1 MIESAASYQQNL
13 CLWGLF
19 FRHGKLFWSQL
30 SKCSRMTLQLCETY
44 VLIQVLEE
52 NLVDSSRVG
61 EYYNF
66 VSIPVVNKMMN

>member
-1 MIESAASYQQNL
+1 MSQRLHISRICVSGASSSDM
-13 CLWGLF
+13 GSF
-19 FRHGKLFWSQL
+19 FWSQL
-30 SKCSRMTLQLCETY
+30 SKCSRMTLQLCEMY

-66 VSIPVVNKMMN
+66 VSIPVVNKMVT

>member
-1 MIESAASYQQNL
+1 
-13 CLWGLF
+13 
-19 FRHGKLFWSQL
+19 
-30 SKCSRMTLQLCETY
+30 MTLQLCEMY

-66 VSIPVVNKMMN
+66 VSIPVVNKMVT

>member
-1 MIESAASYQQNL
+1 MGS
-13 CLWGLF
+13 F
-19 FRHGKLFWSQL
+19 FWSQL
-30 SKCSRMTLQLCETY
+30 SKCSRMTLQLCEMY

-66 VSIPVVNKMMN
+66 VSIPVVNKMVT